1 MGGADMSLLF
11 LPSMSSLTSM
21 SSGSLVGFLVAMSF
35 AAGLNVYATTT
46 TLGVLAK
53 LHWVALPV
61 GLAPLANSWVL
72 AAGAVL
78 FLCEVFADKIPYVDL
93 VWNLAHTFIRVPIAG
108 LLAYRAAAT
117 LSPTAQLAAAAL
129 GALIASV
136 AHGSKTAART
146 LVTASPEP
154 FSNIA
159 LSASED
165 VAAVSLTW
173 LATQHPV
180 LAAVV
185 ASLAVVAA
193 IAFGRWLVRGFRR
206 QLSGLRG
213 RRLRSGAAPMLER

>member
-1 MGGADMSLLF
+1 MLVSGADMSLSYL
-11 LPSMSSLTSM
+11 
-21 SSGSLVGFLVAMSF
+21 SSGSLVSFLVAISF

-53 LHWVALPV
+53 LHWISLPV
-61 GLAPLANSWVL
+61 GLQPLTNPWVL
-72 AAGAVL
+72 TAGAVL
-78 FLCEVFADKIPYVDL
+78 FTCEVFADKIPYVDL

-117 LSPTAQLAAAAL
+117 LSPSAQLLAAAL

-154 FSNIA
+154 LSNIA

-165 VAAVSLTW
+165 VAAVGLTW

-180 LAAVV
+180 VAAVITGV
-185 ASLAVVAA
+185 ATVAA
-193 IAFGRWLVRGFRR
+193 VAFARWLVRGFRR
-206 QLSGLRG
+206 QMNGLRT
-213 RRLRSGAAPMLER
+213 RLRNGAPVF